1 MTGPRIGAVA
11 GAWVVALVLASCTPT
26 AANPSAAASADPL
39 AAAKACA
46 PSGWTAGSFPFGAR
60 DYAFGPGTDL
70 GRIRLITPESAA
82 QGKGLSKP
90 GGATFITDW
99 WMVADHD
106 TVTVTFADGRRGTQ
120 YRSKSGQEIT
130 TEFDGAGGMWQLYAR
145 SDEQYD
151 AVLRCLEPKLAGTSA
166 R

>member
-1 MTGPRIGAVA
+1 MRRYCTGGL
-11 GAWVVALVLASCTPT
+11 ALALGIAVLASC
-26 AANPSAAASADPL
+26 AAPAPSPSLAAPADPL
-39 AAAKACA
+39 AAAQACA
-46 PSGWTAGSFPFGAR
+46 PSGWTAGILPFGAR
-60 DYAFGPGTDL
+60 DYGFGPGTDL
-70 GRIRLITPESAA
+70 GRIRVITPASAA

-99 WMVADHD
+99 WTVKDHD

-120 YRSKSGQEIT
+120 YRSKSDQEVT
-130 TEFDGAGGMWQLYAR
+130 TEFDGAGGTWQLYAR

-151 AVLRCLEPKLAGTSA
+151 AVLRCLEPKLAGTW